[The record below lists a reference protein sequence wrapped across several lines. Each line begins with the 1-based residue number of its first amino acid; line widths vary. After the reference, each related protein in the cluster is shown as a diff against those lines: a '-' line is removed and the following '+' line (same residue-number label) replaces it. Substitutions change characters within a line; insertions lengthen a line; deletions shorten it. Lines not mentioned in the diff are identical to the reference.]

1 MNNYPSWWNTTV
13 TLFNK
18 YEDPTSQLI
27 TWYKTV
33 IDGCFWSNIQD
44 RVKIG
49 KTVLETDSIICRIRK
64 DERYKDIEEW
74 LVLPSDLK
82 ANYFTLR
89 NQDILI
95 KGDVDETINEYQSGS
110 RSTDVLAKYK
120 RLQKCLEVA
129 QFADNTG
136 GGRGNEHYYVKG
148 VE

>member
-64 DERYKDIEEW
+64 
-74 LVLPSDLK
+74 
-82 ANYFTLR
+82 
-89 NQDILI
+89 
-95 KGDVDETINEYQSGS
+95 
-110 RSTDVLAKYK
+110 
-120 RLQKCLEVA
+120 
-129 QFADNTG
+129 TG
-136 GGRGNEHYYVKG
+136 NHL
-148 VE
+148 